1 MSQAHDNEA
10 YEAGLKAGKQIVILA
25 KNNYGKWMFYPACE
39 TSRLFAAIA
48 RTATLSETNIR
59 RIQQLGYEVLG
70 YEVTVTHPKPI
81 NIDFTNP

>member
-1 MSQAHDNEA
+1 MSQTITILVKEV
-10 YEAGLKAGKQIVILA
+10 YGKQ
-25 KNNYGKWMFYPACE
+25 MFYPACD

-48 RTATLSETNIR
+48 DRATLSETNVR
-59 RIQQLGYEVLG
+59 RIRQLG

>member
-1 MSQAHDNEA
+1 MMQDRCNED

-25 KNNYGKWMFYPACE
+25 KEVYGRQMFYPVCD

-48 RTATLSETNIR
+48 DRATLSEVNVR
-59 RIQQLGYEVLG
+59 RIRQLG

>member
-1 MSQAHDNEA
+1 MSQDLTNEA

-25 KNNYGKWMFYPACE
+25 KEVYGRQIFYPACDI
-39 TSRLFAAIA
+39 SRLFAAIA
-48 RTATLSETNIR
+48 DRATLSEVNIR
-59 RIQQLGYEVLG
+59 RIRQLG

>member
-1 MSQAHDNEA
+1 MMQDTTNEA

-25 KNNYGKWMFYPACE
+25 KEVYGRQMLYPACD

-48 RTATLSETNIR
+48 DRATLSEINVR
-59 RIQQLGYEVLG
+59 RIRQLG

>member
-1 MSQAHDNEA
+1 MSQT
-10 YEAGLKAGKQIVILA
+10 ITILA
-25 KNNYGKWMFYPACE
+25 KEVYGRQMFYPACE

-48 RTATLSETNIR
+48 DRATLSETNIR
-59 RIQQLGYEVLG
+59 RIRQLG

>member
-1 MSQAHDNEA
+1 MMQDLNNEA

-25 KNNYGKWMFYPACE
+25 KDNYGKQMFYPACE

-59 RIQQLGYEVLG
+59 RIQQLGYEV
-70 YEVTVTHPKPI
+70 TVTHPKPI

>member
-1 MSQAHDNEA
+1 MIQDTTNEA

-25 KNNYGKWMFYPACE
+25 KEVYGRQMLYPVCD

-48 RTATLSETNIR
+48 DRATLSEVNIR
-59 RIQQLGYEVLG
+59 RIRQLG

-81 NIDFTNP
+81 NIDFTTP

>member
-1 MSQAHDNEA
+1 MRVIWKGNQTVSQT
-10 YEAGLKAGKQIVILA
+10 ITILV
-25 KNNYGKWMFYPACE
+25 KEVYGRQMFYPACD

-48 RTATLSETNIR
+48 DRATLSETNIR
-59 RIQQLGYEVLG
+59 QIRKLG